1 MMQVLHTIRMKGG
14 EQVELLATP
23 ALFAIA
29 RRKGMTIEADA
40 DNLPEV
46 MLAYTKLIYLSAL
59 NAWEVR
65 RFDNP
70 SMGECDLQLM
80 DFVKWAHADR
90 DAFTKAI
97 NFVLSALTNKELK
110 DYATEGEKVAE
121 KAEETLK
128 KKSRSGWITRLFN
141 RSWSEGAERESGKQP

>member
-23 ALFAIA
+23 ALFGIA
-29 RRKGMTIEADA
+29 KRKGMTIEADA
-40 DNLPEV
+40 DNLPDV

-128 KKSRSGWITRLFN
+128 KKSRSGWITRLF
-141 RSWSEGAERESGKQP
+141 RSSWSEGAERESGKQP